1 MSAAPPRTLP
11 TTPKSQLSQNANIR
25 KVAVTM
31 PGYQAQFLEF
41 DQKRPLAAIVQDICV
56 SWSLSD
62 PSKFALQTCDSSKAS
77 ESSKSNY
84 NTYVTERNRQE
95 IQNGTVLTL
104 APSPAQ
110 TAQGIITKLS
120 EGSNKTL
127 SEDKLEGLRQLVR
140 RAPDSTFAVEFINK
154 NGLPIIISIVTDGTF
169 KKEPLA
175 LTLKSFVSLMDHGI
189 VSWDILEP
197 DFIKRVADCVNVG
210 SNNLDLVCLQYAL
223 EILEAVVLHSSGK
236 QSVVEQS
243 VTSQNIIPHL
253 ESINLE
259 VQKNAI
265 ALINALFMKA
275 DQPKRRKIGES
286 LQSKHMRNT
295 ILTHVIRQQNIGTA
309 MAHQLYVLQVLL
321 MNLHEERMKAPVD
334 PHDQVII
341 REIEELRRIAFEIE
355 GDPNMNAVRR
365 SQSAARDFKKLGF
378 ENQTNPAEDFVK
390 VPCGLLALD
399 CMLYFAQN
407 HGENYVKVVL
417 ENSTRADEHDCP
429 FVRAS
434 MYLTKM
440 ICEILRIGEPPDDTG
455 HVYYSMFFSSEK
467 PFEEFFCT
475 IIQLLNKTW
484 REMRATTADFPKVLE
499 VVKEQVT
506 RALNTHSSSF
516 ESFRNKV
523 FTLTY
528 SEILK
533 LLENER
539 KIKEEFESQTKPV
552 KELRKKLIPEIQ
564 DIVKQQRLNY
574 LVEGSCFPKY
584 SRNGRIKDKFWFWR
598 LAPNHKALHY
608 GDCSE
613 SDHPKLE
620 DLPSKL
626 PLVDIQRMVTGKDCP
641 HVGGKQGLRRT
652 NQVGRLAFSIVTEAE
667 EDQICFVA
675 ATDYDYHMWCDGLN
689 ALLGN
694 EMTSGQVEQDMEM
707 LLSME
712 IKIRLL
718 DTEGLQIPAEA
729 PRLPRPPDNFNFA
742 YMNFNL

>member
-1 MSAAPPRTLP
+1 
-11 TTPKSQLSQNANIR
+11 
-25 KVAVTM
+25 M
-31 PGYQAQFLEF
+31 PGYQTQFLEF
-41 DQKRPLAAIVQDICV
+41 DQKRPLAAIIQDICAT
-56 SWSLSD
+56 WNLND
-62 PSKFALQTCDSSKAS
+62 PSKFALQISDSSK
-77 ESSKSNY
+77 N
-84 NTYVTERNRQE
+84 NTYLTERNRHE
-95 IQNGTVLTL
+95 IGNGTVLFL

-110 TAQGIITKLS
+110 TAQSIISKLS
-120 EGSNKTL
+120 QGANKTL
-127 SEDKLEGLRQLVR
+127 SEDKLEGLRQLVGL
-140 RAPDSTFAVEFINK
+140 APDFTFAVEFINK
-154 NGLPIIISIVTDGTF
+154 NGLPIIISIVIDGTF

-175 LTLKSFVSLMDHGI
+175 LTLKSFVALMDHGI
-189 VSWDILEP
+189 VSWDILES
-197 DFIKRVADCVNVG
+197 DFIRRVADCVNIG
-210 SNNLDLVCLQYAL
+210 SNNLDVICLQASL
-223 EILEAVVLHSSGK
+223 EILESVVLHSTGK

-253 ESINLE
+253 ESINFE

-275 DQPKRRKIGES
+275 DPPKRRKIAES
-286 LQSKHMRNT
+286 LQSKSMRNT
-295 ILTHVIRQQNIGTA
+295 ILTNVIRQQNIGTA

-321 MNLHEERMKAPVD
+321 MNLHEERMNGPVD
-334 PHDQVII
+334 PHDQII
-341 REIEELRRIAFEIE
+341 NREIEELRRIAFEIE

-365 SQSAARDFKKLGF
+365 SQTAARDFKKLGF
-378 ENQTNPAEDFVK
+378 ENQVNPVEDLVK
-390 VPCGLLALD
+390 TSCGLLALD

-434 MYLTKM
+434 MHLTRM
-440 ICEILRIGEPPDDTG
+440 ICEILKIGEPPEDTG
-455 HVYYSMFFSSEK
+455 ATYYSMFFSCEK
-467 PFEEFFCT
+467 PFEEFFCI

-499 VVKEQVT
+499 VVREQVT
-506 RALNTHSSSF
+506 RALSTHSSSF

-528 SEILK
+528 TEILK

-539 KIKEEFESQTKPV
+539 RIKEEFESQTRPV
-552 KELRKKLIPEIQ
+552 VELRKKLVPEILN
-564 DIVKQQRLNY
+564 VVRQQRLNF
-574 LVEGSCFPKY
+574 LVEGTCFPKY

-608 GDCSE
+608 GDCNE
-613 SDHPKLE
+613 ADHPRLE
-620 DLPSKL
+620 SLPSKL
-626 PLVDIQRMVTGKDCP
+626 PLVDIQRVVFGKDCP
-641 HVGGKQGLRRT
+641 HVAGRPVRRL
-652 NQVGRLAFSIVTEAE
+652 NQMGRFAFSIVTEAE

-675 ATDYDYHMWCDGLN
+675 ATEYEYDMWCDSLN

-694 EMTSGQVEQDMEM
+694 EMSSGQVQQDMEM

-718 DTEGLQIPAEA
+718 DTEGLQIPAE
-729 PRLPRPPDNFNFA
+729 PPPLPLPPDNYNFA
-742 YMNFNL
+742 YINMSLQS